1 MNLIDV
7 LNWRYAAKRM
17 TGDIIPKSDLNQ
29 ILEAIRLAPSS
40 YGLQPFSVT
49 MVESRDKLNEIYEK
63 ASPQPVLKQCSHLLI
78 FKARTRIDSELV
90 ESYLEDMAK
99 ARNATEEQVEN
110 TRKRIGS
117 IQNNPSFNR
126 LSWSMRQAYI
136 ALGYGTF
143 AAAQLGID
151 STPMEGFDV
160 DALNNLLV
168 LDVEK
173 ERAAVMLALGY
184 RSEDED
190 HSIKYAKVR
199 RSPEKMFEII

>member
-1 MNLIDV
+1 
-7 LNWRYAAKRM
+7 
-17 TGDIIPKSDLNQ
+17 
-29 ILEAIRLAPSS
+29 
-40 YGLQPFSVT
+40 
-49 MVESRDKLNEIYEK
+49 
-63 ASPQPVLKQCSHLLI
+63 
-78 FKARTRIDSELV
+78 
-90 ESYLEDMAK
+90 
-99 ARNATEEQVEN
+99 
-110 TRKRIGS
+110 
-117 IQNNPSFNR
+117 
-126 LSWSMRQAYI
+126 MRQAYI

-160 DALNNLLV
+160 DALNNLLG